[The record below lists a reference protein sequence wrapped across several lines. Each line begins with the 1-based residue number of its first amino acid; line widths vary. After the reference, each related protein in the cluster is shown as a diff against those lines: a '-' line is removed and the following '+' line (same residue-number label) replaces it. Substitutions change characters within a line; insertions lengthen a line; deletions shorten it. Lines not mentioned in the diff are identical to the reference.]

1 MIFKTLRQATYPV
14 LALPRYAKQVI
25 ALSVDITLCILTVW
39 LAFYLRLGEFVAFT
53 QNTPFARGLMSA
65 SGVSLLLAI
74 PLFFV
79 SGLYRMIFRY
89 SGWPAMVA
97 VFRALVIYFLLYTS
111 VITVTGIPGV
121 PRTIGLIQ
129 PCYFFRSG
137 WFKGTGTLLVG
148 WCLW

>member
-79 SGLYRMIFRY
+79 SGLYRTIFRY
-89 SGWPAMVA
+89 SGWPAMGSISR
-97 VFRALVIYFLLYTS
+97 FGYLFFVIYQRDYRNRHS
-111 VITVTGIPGV
+111 RGSEN
-121 PRTIGLIQ
+121 
-129 PCYFFRSG
+129 YRSDS
-137 WFKGTGTLLVG
+137 TLLLFSQWLVQG
-148 WCLW
+148 DWHAFGWWCLW